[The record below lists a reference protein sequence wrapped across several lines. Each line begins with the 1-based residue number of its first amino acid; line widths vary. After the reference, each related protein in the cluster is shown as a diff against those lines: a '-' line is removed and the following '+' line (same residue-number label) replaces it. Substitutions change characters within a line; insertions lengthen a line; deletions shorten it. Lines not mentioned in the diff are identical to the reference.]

1 MHPVL
6 TLSSSEVDRV
16 KSYINTN
23 NTLLDTK
30 CKCTHPHYTHAC
42 THTRMYTPTHPP
54 TQTHTHNLFGQE
66 ASIRV
71 YPLGNKGT
79 HKVLGR
85 LHIHTNP
92 TNTNKVINFKYLIVD
107 ILQVLHMM
115 SWMVIL

>member
-1 MHPVL
+1 
-6 TLSSSEVDRV
+6 
-16 KSYINTN
+16 
-23 NTLLDTK
+23 
-30 CKCTHPHYTHAC
+30 
-42 THTRMYTPTHPP
+42 MYTPTLHTRMHAHTHVHTHTP
-54 TQTHTHNLFGQE
+54 THTNTHTHNLFGQE

-92 TNTNKVINFKYLIVD
+92 TNTNKVINFKYLIMD